1 MQKEIM
7 DYFVEQLE
15 ALYQGK
21 WHNAEEQSDW
31 SDAEV
36 TLEAVA
42 RRLMKIG
49 EPEALTAY
57 AKIAFYRPSLLFR
70 QEEAVSEA
78 WYHGSLA
85 VLMEALEET
94 DEPPERKL
102 AAKSR
107 ALLTL
112 LNYHGIK
119 GSYDRDLAT
128 WENDCLINANGDL
141 ICCRFQGE
149 HLALPETVKTLHKA
163 VFSRETVDTVQR
175 ITLPTVLRD
184 GMACYL
190 KRLENLEQIILP
202 NDAAGQYATVDG
214 VLFDRKQTTLLHYP
228 RGRHGHYEVP
238 AGTKVIGMD
247 AFSSSAV
254 RDVILPL
261 GLEVIDEAAFS
272 SCRGLRMLSI
282 PATVKEVCFEA
293 FAYCDNL
300 TCVIAEN
307 GETVF
312 GEDVFY
318 DADVVTLSAPAG
330 SMVEAYASE
339 EGIPFVGLEEV
350 HE

>member
-7 DYFVEQLE
+7 DYFVEQME

-70 QEEAVSEA
+70 QEEAISEA
-78 WYHGSLA
+78 WYHGMLV
-85 VLMEALEET
+85 VLMDALEET

-102 AAKSR
+102 AAKSKS
-107 ALLTL
+107 LLTL
-112 LNYHGIK
+112 LNFHGH
-119 GSYDRDLAT
+119 GSHERDLAV
-128 WENDCLINANGDL
+128 WENDCLVNSNGDL
-141 ICCRFQGE
+141 LCCRFQGH
-149 HLALPETVKTLHKA
+149 HLLLPKTVKTLHKA
-163 VFSRETVDTVQR
+163 VFSPETVDLVQKV
-175 ITLPTVLRD
+175 TLPGGLRS
-184 GMACYL
+184 GMASYL
-190 KRLENLEQIILP
+190 NRLENLETVHLA
-202 NDAAGQYATVDG
+202 DADGQYATVDG
-214 VLFDRKQTTLLHYP
+214 VLFDRKKKTLLHYP

-238 AGTKVIGMD
+238 AETKVIGMD
-247 AFSSSAV
+247 AFSGSSV
-254 RDVILPL
+254 TDVILPH
-261 GLEVIDEAAFS
+261 GLELLDEAAFS

-282 PATVKEVCFEA
+282 PATVREVRFEA

-300 TCVIAEN
+300 TCVIVEN

-318 DADVVTLSAPAG
+318 DADAVVISAPAG
-330 SMVEAYASE
+330 STVETYANDQ
-339 EGIPFVGLEEV
+339 GITFIALEERV
-350 HE
+350 